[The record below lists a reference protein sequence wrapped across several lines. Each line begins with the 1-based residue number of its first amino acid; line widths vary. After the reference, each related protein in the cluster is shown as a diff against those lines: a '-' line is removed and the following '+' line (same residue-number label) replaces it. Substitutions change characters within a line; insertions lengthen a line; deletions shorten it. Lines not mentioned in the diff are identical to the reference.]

1 MSEGPYYD
9 LEKYLAKACS
19 DTQAQVEAW
28 QKLHNQTQSAYELTK
43 TFNIERTHLPSSGE
57 LKAFNTNF
65 ETISAGQLINF
76 ASKLLTPTDVT
87 AATGTSSLLLSSL
100 QSNIAA
106 YVDAKPY
113 GVDFKLAKTES
124 LLSAQQVPLEDR
136 SAQLCRK
143 LISYS
148 RHYATMMDGVRQ
160 DLLNSTNPLC
170 LSNAAKNLREVLTAF
185 IHQVSPDDEI
195 TKWEDLESHN
205 NRPTRKS
212 RLNFFAYMRTAMRVW
227 PQEWQDSIAGLI
239 RELIDS
245 FDRLSGFT
253 HINEHNSS
261 YLRDARLEL
270 DRFCD
275 RFISFLDARER
286 APDVLIDKLEP
297 IVCEALQECIDNDL
311 VVSLED
317 TVSHVYGPQL
327 DDARFTIDKTTR
339 EHVQFSGSFSMRATL
354 QIGSDGDLRR
364 GDGLEWEATKNGHF
378 TGKADSTSLE
388 VELDEC
394 SLDDE
399 DEDSTDTLTEDDES
413 FDEDTQSFDD
423 DEESSAADEHENDI
437 GRV

>member
-1 MSEGPYYD
+1 MSESPFYA

-43 TFNIERTHLPSSGE
+43 TFNIERTHIPSSGE
-57 LKAFNTNF
+57 LNAFNTNF

-76 ASKLLTPTDVT
+76 ASKLLTPEDVT

-124 LLSAQQVPLEDR
+124 LLNAQRVPLEDR
-136 SAQLCRK
+136 STQLRRK
-143 LISYS
+143 LTSYS
-148 RHYATMMDGVRQ
+148 AHYATMMDGVRQ

-195 TKWEDLESHN
+195 AEWANLELHN
-205 NRPTRKS
+205 KRPTRKS
-212 RLNFFAYMRTAMRVW
+212 RLNFFVYLRTAMSVW
-227 PQEWQDSIAGLI
+227 PQEWQDSVASLNS
-239 RELIDS
+239 ELIDA
-245 FDRLSGFT
+245 FDRLSKFT

-261 YLRDARLEL
+261 DLLDARLEL

-311 VVSLED
+311 VVSLES

-327 DDARFTIDKTTR
+327 DDAKFTIDGTTC
-339 EHVQFSGSFSMRATL
+339 EHVQFSGNFSMRATL

-378 TGKADSTSLE
+378 TGHADSNSLE

-399 DEDSTDTLTEDDES
+399 GEDSADTFIEGDESLDDDDGSLDGDDES
-413 FDEDTQSFDD
+413 SAEK
-423 DEESSAADEHENDI
+423 ESENDI
-437 GRV
+437 GRA